1 MSGTPVVS
9 VIMPLHNGEA
19 FLAEALAS
27 VLGQVEADCEVILV
41 DDGSS
46 DGTRRIA
53 EYHERKHPSVRL
65 LSQGNAGVTVARNRG
80 VAVARGEYLAFL
92 DQDDRWLP
100 DALVTHLRAFRL
112 EPGLAY
118 TVAHQRCFLEPG
130 ATCPDWFR
138 LQPLGEPLPAFLPG
152 GLMVRR
158 SVFDQLGGFDPRYPI
173 SSDAD
178 WFARARDA
186 GLPMRL
192 LHDVTLER
200 RIHRANQSSQ
210 AAVIQREL
218 FQLLRASIDR
228 KRRGSR

>member
-9 VIMPLHNGEA
+9 VIMPLHNGQA

-27 VLGQVEADCEVILV
+27 VLGQVEADFEVILV

-92 DQDDRWLP
+92 DQDDRWRP
-100 DALVTHLRAFRL
+100 EALATHLCAFGL
-112 EPGLAY
+112 EPALAY

-130 ATCPDWFR
+130 GDCPDWFR

-158 SVFDQLGGFDPRYPI
+158 SVFAELGGFDPRYPI

-192 LHDVTLER
+192 LPDVTLER

-210 AAVIQREL
+210 AAVIHREL